1 MDMMKGRIKV
11 FTNINGKK
19 DIKNIEYHMRDT
31 EFINI
36 LQRNKRKIHINKKR
50 LIARKQ
56 KNNKI
61 KEDK

>member
-1 MDMMKGRIKV
+1 MKGRIKI

-61 KEDK
+61 KEEK